1 MTESAGWA
9 AVRPILPR
17 DEYFRAP
24 IPSQRLMALTQ
35 PHIQAAR
42 ASIARWFDRGVLL
55 AVLLAAGVA
64 LSFNEADPDLWG
76 HVQYGRDALTH
87 GLSPTTTYSYIAQG
101 YPWINHEIL
110 AELVLAAANDACG
123 GTGLLV
129 LKWLLGI
136 GVVALM
142 ILRAWKQRTGLLA
155 TATVALLAAVGLANH
170 WTLRPQ
176 LFSYVSFTLLLV
188 LLSWCFEGWEGTW
201 QLRWRWRRPGTLDE
215 SAPLTCSPE
224 RLRFLWLVPILM
236 MLWANAHG
244 GFLAGYCVF
253 VAYLG
258 LRSIEAIGRKGKAAG
273 GLVTR
278 FAIMAAAAGLATF
291 INPYSF
297 QFHTWLYHDLKV
309 PRPEILEWRP
319 PDFTDPADLP
329 FVMLMVLG
337 IFALVASRRQRDF
350 TKLVILGLILWQSLT
365 HLRHVAFFAIAVGL
379 WLPPHV
385 DSALERIG
393 VTKPGASM
401 FDSIGPG
408 VRWASA
414 VALLVAYVVC
424 GGHLY
429 LQLRQLRVDGERYP
443 VAAFAY
449 IGREGLTGR
458 MFVTFNWAQYALA
471 AFGPRHPG
479 EAGILVHVDGRCRT
493 SYSQQMLDEHFDF
506 LMGPVPAS
514 MRYRGPESG
523 PVDRE
528 RALSHGNPDLIL
540 INRNQLPSVEVME
553 RSRRDWTLLYQDS
566 LTQLWG
572 RMSRYGDPASAD
584 FIPAERRIIGDEP
597 QRGYAAWPA
606 LPKYQPAGR
615 QSPAWQ

>member
-1 MTESAGWA
+1 
-9 AVRPILPR
+9 
-17 DEYFRAP
+17 
-24 IPSQRLMALTQ
+24 MALTQ

-76 HVQYGRDALTH
+76 HIQYGRDALQF
-87 GLSPTTTYSYIAQG
+87 GLSPTTTYSYIAEG

-110 AELVLAAANDACG
+110 TELALAAANDAFG
-123 GTGLLV
+123 GTGLLL
-129 LKWLLGI
+129 LKWLLGSS
-136 GVVALM
+136 VVALM

-155 TATVALLAAVGLANH
+155 TATVVLLAAVGLANH

-201 QLRWRWRRPGTLDE
+201 QLRWPWRRPGTLDE
-215 SAPLTCSPE
+215 TAPLTFSPQ

-258 LRSIEAIGRKGKAAG
+258 LRSIEVIFRKGVAASG
-273 GLVTR
+273 IVTR
-278 FAIMAAAAGLATF
+278 FALMAMVAGLATF

-297 QFHTWLYHDLKV
+297 LFHVWLYQDLKV

-329 FVMLMVLG
+329 FAMLIVLCAAA
-337 IFALVASRRQRDF
+337 FWFSRRKRDF
-350 TKLVILGLILWQSLT
+350 TKLVILGLILWQSLV

-385 DSALERIG
+385 DSALQRLG
-393 VTKPGASM
+393 VSKPGASM
-401 FDSIGPG
+401 FYSMGAG

-414 VALLVAYVVC
+414 LGLLLAYSVC

-429 LQLRQLRVDGERYP
+429 LQMRQLRVDCERYP

-449 IGREGLTGR
+449 ISREGLSGR

-471 AFGPRHPG
+471 AFGPRQAGDP
-479 EAGILVHVDGRCRT
+479 GILVHVDGRCRT

-506 LMGPVPAS
+506 LMGPVPAD
-514 MRYRGPESG
+514 MRYRSPDSG

-528 RALSHGNPDLIL
+528 LALSHGEPDLIL

-553 RSRRDWTLLYQDS
+553 RNRSQWTLLYQDG

-572 RMSRYGDPASAD
+572 RMNKYGDQASAD
-584 FIPAERRIIGDEP
+584 FVPAERRVLGEEP
-597 QRGYAAWPA
+597 QQGYVPWPA
-606 LPKYQPAGR
+606 LPKYQPRGKEPL
-615 QSPAWQ
+615 QKPADVPHQHPHEPYTTS

>member
-1 MTESAGWA
+1 
-9 AVRPILPR
+9 
-17 DEYFRAP
+17 
-24 IPSQRLMALTQ
+24 MALTQ

-76 HVQYGRDALTH
+76 HIQYGRDTLH
-87 GLSPTTTYSYIAQG
+87 SGMSPTTTYSYIAEG

-110 AELVLAAANDACG
+110 AELALAVANDLFG

-129 LKWLLGI
+129 LKWLLGS

-142 ILRAWKQRTGLLA
+142 IHRAWKQRTGLLA

-176 LFSYVSFTLLLV
+176 LFSYASFALLLV

-201 QLRWRWRRPGTLDE
+201 QLRWPWKKPGTLDE
-215 SAPLTCSPE
+215 TAPLTYSQE

-244 GFLAGYCVF
+244 GFLAGYCIF

-258 LRSIEAIGRKGKAAG
+258 LRSIEALCRKGVAAAR
-273 GLVTR
+273 LVAR
-278 FAIMAAAAGLATF
+278 FALMAMVAGLATF

-297 QFHTWLYHDLKV
+297 LFHVWLYHDLKV

-329 FVMLMVLG
+329 FLMLIVIG
-337 IFALVASRRQRDF
+337 GAALWYSRRKRDF
-350 TKLVILGLILWQSLT
+350 TQLAILGLILWQSLV

-385 DSALERIG
+385 DSALQRLG

-401 FDSIGPG
+401 FDSIGSG

-414 VALLVAYVVC
+414 IALLVAYAVC
-424 GGHLY
+424 GGHLF
-429 LQLRQLRVDGERYP
+429 LQLRQLRVDCERYP
-443 VAAFAY
+443 VSAFAY

-471 AFGPRHPG
+471 AFGPRQPG
-479 EAGILVHVDGRCRT
+479 QPGILVHVDGRCRT
-493 SYSQQMLDEHFDF
+493 CYSQQMLDEHFDF
-506 LMGPVPAS
+506 LMGPVPAD
-514 MRYRGPESG
+514 MRFRGPDSG
-523 PVDRE
+523 PVVRE
-528 RALSHGNPDLIL
+528 RALSNGNPDLIL

-553 RSRRDWTLLYQDS
+553 CHRADWTLLYQDG
-566 LTQLWG
+566 LVQLWG
-572 RMSRYGDPASAD
+572 RMSKYGDPASPD
-584 FIPAERRIIGDEP
+584 FVPAERRILGDEP
-597 QRGYAAWPA
+597 QRGYAGWPA
-606 LPKYQPAGR
+606 LPKYQPGVR
-615 QSPAWQ
+615 QSLTGQDSS